1 MQTAATTSSATLSGQ
16 VAIPLSVSGVTTAP
30 GRIPTRTKHR
40 RASGDGHRQHRARD
54 QSTWKADQLEA
65 YPAHRGNEQRPH
77 NLHKLAQWGNRKP
90 HRFVPD
96 ARVAGQGASR
106 GALLITDQCRLPRA
120 ASNGGA
126 SAESHAKLPG
136 TPLRGVPRGEQR
148 YSRFPIR
155 AVECAGGLRAQG
167 PRNHHAARLDR
178 YRLRTRLYRPPLR
191 GCELRGPDSAV
202 RARRRLAPLH
212 LSALARDLLH
222 LLDVLWLGGARI
234 AHRLRLS
241 DHLCRAHP
249 VVG

>member
-1 MQTAATTSSATLSGQ
+1 MPPAA
-16 VAIPLSVSGVTTAP
+16 
-30 GRIPTRTKHR
+30 R
-40 RASGDGHRQHRARD
+40 RVKWWRVG
-54 QSTWKADQLEA
+54 
-65 YPAHRGNEQRPH
+65 
-77 NLHKLAQWGNRKP
+77 
-90 HRFVPD
+90 
-96 ARVAGQGASR
+96 RVA
-106 GALLITDQCRLPRA
+106 C
-120 ASNGGA
+120 
-126 SAESHAKLPG
+126 K
-136 TPLRGVPRGEQR
+136 TPWDTLRGVPRSEQR
-148 YSRFPIR
+148 YSRSPIH

-178 YRLRTRLYRPPLR
+178 YRLRTRLYRPLVR

-249 VVG
+249 VGWVVLPADHTHRAAGQGTEHHVDC